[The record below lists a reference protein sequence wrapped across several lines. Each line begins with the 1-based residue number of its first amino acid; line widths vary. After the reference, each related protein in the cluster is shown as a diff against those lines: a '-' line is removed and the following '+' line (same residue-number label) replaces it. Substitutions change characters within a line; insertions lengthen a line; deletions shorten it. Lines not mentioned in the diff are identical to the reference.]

1 MHRALARTFG
11 VFAVWSVVLVLPAAA
26 GAADPAP
33 ADGAPDGA
41 APLAVGE
48 VEVVAERDTPQVCVT
63 FNGRMERAGTPDLRP
78 WLTVTPAVT
87 GTLAARGGSVCLDGL
102 QHGQSYQVTVAA
114 GLPAADGRT
123 LAEGV
128 SRTVDVPNR
137 RPALAFRGAGYI
149 LPRLGMEGLPLR
161 TINVGRVRLQIL
173 RLPDPA
179 IVEQIHQGR
188 INQELSDNDV
198 GAIVAKAGQEVWKG
212 EMAVPGARNTVVVTP
227 FPVDAVVGR
236 LDPGVYVAVASADEV
251 PEKDWASRATQWF
264 LVTDLGLTAVRGDDG
279 LLVYARSVATAR
291 PQEGVEL
298 RLLARDHSGKA
309 TATTGPDGIARV
321 PADALSGDNP
331 AQVLLAR
338 RGGDLAMMDLNGP
351 GDARAAKA
359 AGGLEP
365 PKALDAW
372 ISPSRGLYRPGE
384 AAVLTVLLR
393 DGDANAVTGRTLAV
407 ALRRPDGVEV
417 DRRTV
422 ADAGAGGAAVSFPI
436 APNAMTGQWTA
447 VVHDGEAGV
456 GDKGPVIGTTRFQVE
471 DVVPPRLTLGLTAER
486 PALEGTE
493 PVAVTLDVRDLY
505 GAPAAGLPGEATLTL
520 RPAESP
526 APGLSGYRFGPAQDD
541 FPPQKQDLPGF
552 TTGPDGKARIPV
564 ALPRRPETTRPL
576 EAVLRVTVT
585 DIGGRPLT
593 REMVM
598 AVNHQ
603 PFAIGIRPR
612 FDGQG
617 VPEGASAA
625 FEVVVVGRDGTPVD
639 KPGLSFD
646 LFEETQDYRWVETNG
661 RWDYETK
668 TKDTRVTGGTLS
680 VAASA
685 PAVVEEPVQAGHY
698 RLEVFDPQ
706 TGVASGVRFGAGW
719 WSAAPAAA
727 RPDKVDVTV
736 MTAAY
741 KGGDTARV
749 HIRPPYRSEV
759 LVTVADRSVRMA
771 LTRTIGPEGAFLDIP
786 IDPAWTAG
794 AYVLATAFP
803 VPEAGQKGALRRA
816 VGLSWLG
823 LDPAPRRLDVA
834 LAAPPSA
841 EPRRTLP
848 VTLTVGGT
856 EAGKPAFAVVT
867 AVDDSVLAL
876 APQADPVPVLD
887 PVAYF
892 LGRRGLAVEMRDV
905 YGRLLDADPVPAPA
919 ITLRRVRP
927 GSTVPPRNRQVVSL
941 FSGVLPVG
949 ADGTVAVP
957 LELPDFHGRL
967 RLMAAAW
974 SADKLGRADAT
985 VTIGERVAAALA
997 LPPALAPGDVVH
1009 LPLTIEG
1016 PEGAYTA
1023 RLSATGAVT
1032 VAGGDEAL
1040 TIPAGRRAVLARTL
1054 TADGAGTGAVR
1065 LSLAGPDGLTL
1076 EQEWP
1081 VRVHGA
1087 AGVPLRRQGVA
1098 LSDGPRTLGAD
1109 LAAGLMPG
1117 TVSAVLA
1124 AGPLADLDLPALALG
1139 LDRPLAGGAEAL
1151 ASRILSLTALTG
1163 GDVPLVPFA
1172 VDAAKQRVP
1181 LLLGRL
1187 LAMQRAD
1194 GAFAP
1199 WSVQGDADPW
1209 LSAFVMDV
1217 LGRAR
1222 DAGYGVPEPAYHRGM
1237 DWLRQQTESAWTEEE
1252 QLPARAYTGYVLARA
1267 KLADATAVRFF
1278 FESWWK
1284 SLPTDL
1290 ARAHVA
1296 AALVLAGETKA
1307 GTEAFAGLSSARM
1320 VSGALRDHGSALR
1333 DEAAV
1338 LALMQESGVVDKG
1351 RLVESVTRLGRTIA
1365 AMPRTGAQEQA
1376 WVALAARG
1384 AGRGDVPKLTIDGQ
1398 PPDAAKGDPA
1408 KGVVRRIDLLA
1419 APVALAGEGR
1429 VAVAVTGVPAA
1440 PLPAEENGLRLT
1452 RSLYTLDG
1460 TPVTAGALRRN
1471 ELVVVIL
1478 AGESLEPA
1486 DRTLAV
1492 ADLLPAGLVIENVRV
1507 GDSGSLGNL
1516 AWLDALS
1523 PVNLVEYRDDRF
1535 AGVVTV
1541 TRGKPGFRLA
1551 YLARAVLPGHFVQPG
1566 AVAEDME
1573 RPGITARTAGARVT
1587 VGGEP

>member
-1 MHRALARTFG
+1 MQRALACTLG
-11 VFAVWSVVLVLPAAA
+11 VFAVWSAVLAQPAA
-26 GAADPAP
+26 AADPAP
-33 ADGAPDGA
+33 ADS

-48 VEVVAERDTPQVCVT
+48 VEVVAERDVPQVCVT
-63 FNGRMERAGTPDLRP
+63 FNARVERAGTPDLRP
-78 WLTVTPAVT
+78 WLSVTPEVK
-87 GTLAARGGSVCLDGL
+87 GTLAARDRSVCLDGL

-128 SRTVDVPNR
+128 SRTVEVPNR
-137 RPALAFRGAGYI
+137 RSALAFRGAGYI

-161 TINVGRVRLQIL
+161 TINVARVRLQIL

-188 INQELSDNDV
+188 INQELTDNDV

-212 EMAVPGARNTVVVTP
+212 EMAVPGARNAVLITP

-298 RLLARDHSGKA
+298 RLLARDHSDRA
-309 TATTGPDGIARV
+309 TVTTGPDGIARV
-321 PADALSGDNP
+321 PADALAGDRP

-351 GDARAAKA
+351 GDGRPPKA
-359 AGGLEP
+359 AGALEP

-384 AAVLTVLLR
+384 PAVLTVLVR
-393 DGDANAVTGRTLAV
+393 DGDANAVTGRALAV
-407 ALRRPDGVEV
+407 SLRRPDGVEV

-422 ADAGAGGAAVSFPI
+422 MDAGAGGAAVSFPI

-447 VVHDGEAGV
+447 TVHDGDGGQA
-456 GDKGPVIGTTRFQVE
+456 IGSARFQVE
-471 DVVPPRLTLGLTAER
+471 DVVPPRLTLGLAADR

-505 GAPAAGLPGEATLTL
+505 GAPAAGLPGEASLTL

-526 APGLSGYRFGPAQDD
+526 APGLSGYRFGPVEKE

-552 TTGPDGKARIPV
+552 TTGPDGQAHIAV
-564 ALPRRPETTRPL
+564 ALPRRPDTTRPL
-576 EAVLRVTVT
+576 EAVLRATVT

-593 REMVM
+593 REMVLP
-598 AVNHQ
+598 VNHQ

-639 KPGLSFD
+639 KPDLSFD

-661 RWDYETK
+661 RWDYETT

-680 VAASA
+680 AAASA

-706 TGVASGVRFGAGW
+706 TGVASSVRFGAGW

-786 IDPAWTAG
+786 VDPAWTAG

-834 LAAPPSA
+834 LSAPAAA

-848 VTLTVGGT
+848 VTLTVRGAA
-856 EAGKPAFAVVT
+856 AGKPAFAVVA
-867 AVDDSVLAL
+867 AVDDRMLAL

-905 YGRLLDADPVPAPA
+905 YGRLLDTDPAPAPA

-927 GSTVPPRNRQVVSL
+927 GAAVPPRNRQVVSL

-967 RLMAAAW
+967 RVMAAAW

-985 VTIGERVAAALA
+985 VTVGERVLAGLA
-997 LPPALAPGDVVH
+997 LPPALAPGDAVH
-1009 LPLTIEG
+1009 APLTIEG

-1032 VAGGDEAL
+1032 VAEDAEQAVA
-1040 TIPAGRRAVLARTL
+1040 IPAGRRATL
-1054 TADGAGTGAVR
+1054 SGTLKADGAGAGTVR
-1065 LSLAGPDGLTL
+1065 LSLAGPDGLSL

-1081 VRVHGA
+1081 VRVHGTS
-1087 AGVPLRRQGVA
+1087 GMPPRRQVFSLA
-1098 LSDGPRTLGAD
+1098 EGPRTLGAD
-1109 LAAGLMPG
+1109 LAAGLVPG
-1117 TVSAVLA
+1117 TVTAVLA
-1124 AGPLADLDLPALALG
+1124 AGPLADLDLPSLALG

-1151 ASRILSLTALTG
+1151 GSRILSLIALAG
-1163 GDVPLVPFA
+1163 GDAPLVPFA
-1172 VDAAKQRVP
+1172 VEPAKQRVP

-1194 GAFAP
+1194 GAFSP
-1199 WSVQGDADPW
+1199 WNAQGDPDPW

-1217 LGRAR
+1217 LGRVR
-1222 DAGYGVPEPAYHRGM
+1222 DAGHDVPEPAYRRGM

-1252 QLPARAYTGYVLARA
+1252 QLPARAYIGYVLARA
-1267 KLADATAVRFF
+1267 KQADAGAVRFF
-1278 FESWWK
+1278 HESWWK

-1307 GTEAFAGLSSARM
+1307 GAEAFTGLSSARM
-1320 VSGALRDHGSALR
+1320 VSAALRDHGSALR

-1351 RLVESVTRLGRTIA
+1351 RLGEAVTRLGRTVA
-1365 AMPRTGAQEQA
+1365 AVPRTGVQEQA

-1384 AGRGDVPKLTIDGQ
+1384 AGRGDAPKLTIDGQ
-1398 PPDAAKGDPA
+1398 PFDSAR
-1408 KGVVRRIDLLA
+1408 GVVRRIDLLA
-1419 APVALAGEGR
+1419 APVVLAGEGR

-1452 RSLYTLDG
+1452 RSLYTMDG
-1460 TPVTAGALRRN
+1460 KPVTAGTLRHN

-1486 DRTLAV
+1486 ERTLAV
-1492 ADLLPAGLVIENVRV
+1492 ADPLPAGLVIENVRV

-1523 PVNLVEYRDDRF
+1523 PVHLVEYRDDRF
-1535 AGVVTV
+1535 AGVVPV
-1541 TRGKPGFRLA
+1541 SRDKPGFRLA
-1551 YLARAVLPGHFVQPG
+1551 YLARAVLPGDFVQPG
-1566 AVAEDME
+1566 AVAEDLE
-1573 RPGITARTAGARVT
+1573 RPGTTARTAGGRLT